1 MTRILVIDDDQ
12 AVRTAISLVL
22 EREGFE
28 VEIVGDGHAGVAAMA
43 KAGFDIVIVDL
54 FMPGMDGLETIK
66 AFNLTAPSVPI
77 IAMSGI
83 LARQAPDDAPDF
95 LRLATTFGAVHSLH
109 KPFRPND
116 LLQAVEK
123 CLSERRKLEAGNRE
137 HLAGN

>member
-1 MTRILVIDDDQ
+1 MMPRILVIDDDQ

-28 VEIVGDGHAGVAAMA
+28 VEIAENGHAGIAAMA

-66 AFNLTAPSVPI
+66 AFNETAPTVPI

-83 LARQAPDDAPDF
+83 MARHASDTAPDF
-95 LRLATTFGAVHSLH
+95 LRMATTFGAVQSLS

-123 CLSERRKLEAGNRE
+123 CLSARSESR
-137 HLAGN
+137 